1 MILLGFIVFLI
12 LLLIGV
18 PIWLAL
24 GIGGVFWGIFL
35 TGLPLESIPTQFFI
49 SIDSWLLLAIPYF
62 LLAGNLMT
70 YMGPAYKM
78 LKVVNDLVGH
88 FRGGIPAATVITCAI
103 FGALSGSSI
112 ATVVAVGTLMIP
124 QMKALGYSM
133 QNSMGI
139 VASAGTLGSMIP
151 PSIFFVL
158 YASMVGADVGDLFI
172 AGIIPGIFISIVL
185 VITAVVVSLKENA
198 AVKEKSSFSVIK
210 KSFIEAIPSLL
221 MPVIV
226 LGGIYSGEF
235 TPTESAAIAILYVL
249 IISYLFN
256 RKDFTRQNLLK
267 SIKSSMMT
275 TAVIYIIL
283 GGAQLFSTALMYTQ
297 LPQKITRGLT
307 ELSLS
312 PWLIMLLILLLF
324 FVLGTFLEPI
334 PILFI
339 TMPILYP
346 VVSSLGFNA
355 IHFGVVTCSL
365 MMISQIT
372 PPVGGSLFALSS
384 YFKEN
389 VGTVVKGSMPYLYAL
404 IFAALVLLYVPWLST
419 VLVK

>member
-12 LLLIGV
+12 ALLIGV
-18 PIWLAL
+18 PIWLSL
-24 GIGGVFWGIFL
+24 GIGGAFWGIFL
-35 TGLPLESIPTQFFI
+35 MGQPLESIPNQFFI
-49 SIDSWLLLAIPYF
+49 SMDSWILLAIPYF

-88 FRGGIPAATVITCAI
+88 LRGGLPAAAVITCAI

-124 QMKALGYSM
+124 QMTALGYSK

-158 YASMVGADVGDLFI
+158 YASMVGEDVGDLFL
-172 AGIIPGIFISIVL
+172 AGILPGIFISIIL
-185 VITAVVVSLKENA
+185 VVTAVVIGSKDNA
-198 AVKEKSSFSVIK
+198 AVKDKSSFAEIR
-210 KSFIEAIPSLL
+210 KSFIEAIPSLF

-226 LGGIYSGEF
+226 LGGIYSGIF
-235 TPTESAAIAILYVL
+235 TPTESAAVSVLYVL
-249 IISYLFN
+249 IISFLFN
-256 RKDFTRQNLLK
+256 RKEFTRANLIK

-275 TAVIYIIL
+275 TAIIYIIL

-297 LPQKITRGLT
+297 LPQNITRGLT
-307 ELSLS
+307 EISFS
-312 PWLIMLLILLLF
+312 PWIIMLLILLLF
-324 FVLGTFLEPI
+324 FILGTFLEPI

-346 VVSSLGFNA
+346 VVTGLGYNA
-355 IHFGVVTCSL
+355 IHFGVVTCAL

-389 VGTVVKGSMPYLYAL
+389 VGVVVKGSMPYMYAL
-404 IFAALVLLYVPWLST
+404 IIATLVLLYVPWFST
-419 VLVK
+419 FLIE